1 MNVIFFSLFVRTCVE
16 YNGVGVSNELGMDSK
31 TFNYFFFFSESL
43 HKHIECIIMWRERV
57 NDLFIKCEII
67 CV

>member
-31 TFNYFFFFSESL
+31 TFNYFFFFQNHCKNILSVLLCGE
-43 HKHIECIIMWRERV
+43 RE
-57 NDLFIKCEII
+57 
-67 CV
+67 